1 LFDGGNSSLTQDDLK
16 RLEKK
21 EKKILKTF
29 YENYRNKAEINGWL
43 DVDNEGIDIDNLPSN
58 DLDTFGI
65 GALWPA
71 KYPTHTSKSR
81 SKMYY
86 DDTRTISR
94 ASKSNASQ
102 KLPRKPS
109 KNTKRAIPKYAKNPK
124 DILSINLEGSL
135 NFDRASVVSSNHGQS
150 IKNPSRKTVIFSLNL
165 KIILPQVTS
174 CTKSKNQSKRSK
186 SYNGLLDSNT
196 KLKELLNSARKKH
209 NPAQPRLRMKDFDGK
224 IFKTTP
230 EGSEYRKSKDFR
242 VRGDG
247 DGSVGKYASSKKL
260 RGKELVRKH
269 MNPKRLSLNAFGN
282 SNDAGVDKPN
292 SSKTRKTALYFN
304 YCGYG

>member
-1 LFDGGNSSLTQDDLK
+1 
-16 RLEKK
+16 
-21 EKKILKTF
+21 
-29 YENYRNKAEINGWL
+29 
-43 DVDNEGIDIDNLPSN
+43 
-58 DLDTFGI
+58 
-65 GALWPA
+65 
-71 KYPTHTSKSR
+71 
-81 SKMYY
+81 MYY
-86 DDTRTISR
+86 DDTGTISR

-109 KNTKRAIPKYAKNPK
+109 KNTKPAIPKYTKNAK
-124 DILSINLEGSL
+124 DRVLINLEGSL
-135 NFDRASVVSSNHGQS
+135 NFDRASVISSNNGQS
-150 IKNPSRKTVIFSLNL
+150 IKNPSRKTVIFCLNL
-165 KIILPQVTS
+165 KIIIPKVTS
-174 CTKSKNQSKRSK
+174 CTRSKNQSKRSK

-230 EGSEYRKSKDFR
+230 EGSEYRKGELG

-269 MNPKRLSLNAFGN
+269 MNPKRLSLNSFGN
-282 SNDAGVDKPN
+282 SGDAGVNAPN